1 MSSLLNEISMDTSL
15 VHVSFRP
22 TSAWTGHAPFLKFLI
37 PELNPKIFV
46 ELGTHN
52 GFSYFTGCQSIVENK
67 LSTKA
72 FAVDHWEG
80 DAQAGLFEPGVYKRV
95 ELQNY
100 EFREFSKLLKMSFEN
115 ARPTFADRSIDL
127 LHIDGFHSYE
137 AVSQDF
143 NSWLP
148 KVSKN
153 GVVILHDI
161 HIRKDTY
168 EVWKFWEEIKANYQ
182 TIEFTHSYGL
192 GVVFLGEING
202 KRLKELVQIFNA
214 GKDVEVQGV
223 FAALADEITQ
233 FTFSHLRF
241 SYRDLL
247 ALLKIKFKTQLRNLL
262 KRFANRA

>member
-1 MSSLLNEISMDTSL
+1 MSSFLNQISMDRSL
-15 VHVSFRP
+15 GQVNFRP

-37 PELNPKIFV
+37 PQLNPKIFV

-52 GFSYFTGCQSIVENK
+52 GFSYFTGCQSIVENN

-80 DAQAGLFEPGVYKRV
+80 DAQAGLFGPDVFKRV

-100 EFREFSKLLKMSFEN
+100 KFRKFSKLLKMTFDD
-115 ARPTFADRSIDL
+115 ARSTFADETIEL
-127 LHIDGFHSYE
+127 LHIDGFHSYDG
-137 AVSQDF
+137 VSHDF

-148 KVSKN
+148 KMSKN
-153 GVVILHDI
+153 GIVILHDI

-168 EVWKFWEEIKANYQ
+168 EVWKFWEEIKAKYQ

-192 GVVFLGEING
+192 GVVFLGEITGN
-202 KRLKELVQIFNA
+202 RLKELVQIFDS
-214 GKDVEVQGV
+214 GKVFEVQGV
-223 FAALADEITQ
+223 FAALADELTQ

-241 SYRDLL
+241 NYRDLL
-247 ALLKIKFKTQLRNLL
+247 ALLKIKFKNQLGNLL
-262 KRFANRA
+262 RRFANRA

>member
-15 VHVSFRP
+15 VHVNFRP

-52 GFSYFTGCQSIVENK
+52 GYSFFTGCQSIVENN

-80 DAQAGLFEPGVYKRV
+80 DAQAGLFEPDVYKRV

-100 EFREFSKLLKMSFEN
+100 KFRKFSKLLKMTFDV
-115 ARPTFADRSIDL
+115 ARSTFADETIDL

-137 AVSQDF
+137 AVSHDF

-148 KVSKN
+148 KMSKN

-168 EVWKFWEEIKANYQ
+168 EVWKFWEESKAKYQ

-192 GVVFLGEING
+192 GVVFLGEITG
-202 KRLKELVQIFNA
+202 KRLKELVQIFNS
-214 GKDVEVQGV
+214 GKGFEVQGV
-223 FAALADEITQ
+223 FAALADELTQ
-233 FTFSHLRF
+233 FAFSHLRF
-241 SYRDLL
+241 SFDDLFEMI
-247 ALLKIKFKTQLRNLL
+247 KNKFRSQIKFHLT
-262 KRFANRA
+262 RFSNRA